1 MHTLYFVFVRHFT
14 SLSTCFDPCG
24 SSSGQ
29 TCKVT
34 YKNKIKSVH
43 LLATKF
49 TTILMCINVIKSLYT
64 ENSVF
69 TKSNVKLPLRVLRN
83 VLA

>member
-14 SLSTCFDPCG
+14 GL
-24 SSSGQ
+24 Q

-49 TTILMCINVIKSLYT
+49 TIITKTHGATRIKIYLSFRHSIFFHLLHLRH
-64 ENSVF
+64 VF
-69 TKSNVKLPLRVLRN
+69 IF
-83 VLA
+83 

>member
-1 MHTLYFVFVRHFT
+1 MYEIPRWW
-14 SLSTCFDPCG
+14 STRIETCRK
-24 SSSGQ
+24 

-49 TTILMCINVIKSLYT
+49 TSITEMHGATHIKNTLILHYNDKSLMLCEEIDFIYGEDYT
-64 ENSVF
+64 VS
-69 TKSNVKLPLRVLRN
+69 S
-83 VLA
+83 